1 MTIQENIDLKKLSTF
16 RIGGKA
22 KYLVFAENNDDVIS
36 ALRFAQAKSIPIGII
51 GAGCNLLISDDDIEG
66 LVIKM
71 NTKAIDVQ
79 NTQLF
84 AEAGVSL
91 AALTAFGH
99 KNNLTGIEWA
109 PSVPSSVGGAIRGNA
124 GAFGGETKDRLK
136 QVRVYRE
143 GAIIDIEATALNF
156 NYRYSQFKSKNNK
169 DIILGGLFELET
181 GDIVNSQKQVRD
193 NIIAKNKNQPVGV
206 ACSGCIFKNYEGKI
220 GIEIYNKYPDLDKFF
235 KKGIIPSGY
244 LIEQAGLKGF
254 SYGGI
259 QVSDKHANYMINIRD
274 GKFTDVMNLIQIVK
288 DKVFQEFGVNIE
300 EEVVYLHQQMKI
312 I

>member
-1 MTIQENIDLKKLSTF
+1 M
-16 RIGGKA
+16 
-22 KYLVFAENNDDVIS
+22 
-36 ALRFAQAKSIPIGII
+36 
-51 GAGCNLLISDDDIEG
+51 
-66 LVIKM
+66 
-71 NTKAIDVQ
+71 
-79 NTQLF
+79 
-84 AEAGVSL
+84 
-91 AALTAFGH
+91 
-99 KNNLTGIEWA
+99 
-109 PSVPSSVGGAIRGNA
+109 
-124 GAFGGETKDRLK
+124 
-136 QVRVYRE
+136 
-143 GAIIDIEATALNF
+143 
-156 NYRYSQFKSKNNK
+156 
-169 DIILGGLFELET
+169 
-181 GDIVNSQKQVRD
+181 NSQKQVRD

-220 GIEIYNKYPDLDKFF
+220 DIEIYNKYPDLDKFL